1 MVAERGKFPPEW
13 KKMAGEKVEYRKKVG
28 AYEMRAVET
37 EGFCEKCSKKGL
49 GFSFRT
55 VDSRGDY
62 LGKSGAYWCP
72 ACGEGMSPEAYEG
85 FVKNE
90 LITPEM

>member
-1 MVAERGKFPPEW
+1 MAAERGKFPPEW
-13 KKMAGEKVEYRKKVG
+13 KKMPGAKVEYRKKVG
-28 AYEMRAVET
+28 TFEMRAVET
-37 EGFCEKCSKKGL
+37 EGFCEKCGKKGL
-49 GFSFRT
+49 GFSFKT

-72 ACGEGMSPEAYEG
+72 KCGEGMSPAAYEG
-85 FVKNE
+85 FVKTE